1 MLNFNHVIAPILDL
15 IAAWLQMLSRMMS
28 LCQSL
33 RFIYT
38 DLMDQLQTSFSLM
51 SMEGNGHPRHL
62 HTNRTIPI
70 LLTATQPDSTNSNY
84 ADKFLLVQA
93 VPSHTSSR
101 IGKNDS
107 PPLQSVLEKADTPK
121 SFMAHS
127 KIKSKQAHIPQS
139 KQYLFF

>member
-15 IAAWLQMLSRMMS
+15 IAAWLQMLSRIMS

-33 RFIYT
+33 RFICT

-62 HTNRTIPI
+62 HTSRTPPV
-70 LLTATQPDSTNSNY
+70 LLTATQPDSTNSNCS
-84 ADKFLLVQA
+84 DKFLLVQA
-93 VPSHTSSR
+93 VPSHTSSSV
-101 IGKNDS
+101 GQNDS
-107 PPLQSVLEKADTPK
+107 SALQSVLGKADTPE
-121 SFMAHS
+121 SSIAHS
-127 KIKSKQAHIPQS
+127 KIKMKQAHITQS